1 MNRRIGLLLVFILS
15 ALAYFLLNRELNSQQ
30 SIVITLTLSMAA
42 LWITE
47 LVPIYVTSLLPL
59 VVFPIFGVEAMNT
72 IAPNYMNQTIFLFI
86 GGFIMAY
93 AMERCHLHKRIA
105 LKIILAAGASP
116 SKMLFGF
123 MLASAFL
130 SMWILNTA
138 TVTMLLPAVLA
149 VLMHLGKAE
158 KTLSTPLL
166 LGIAYASSIGG
177 MATIV
182 GTLPNNVIAEHYQ
195 KSFPELQS
203 SMPLGFADWM
213 QIGLPLSCLLFTL
226 CFFVIRFRYL
236 KPRDV
241 SDLQVD
247 KTSLEKSYQELGK
260 ISLSEKW
267 IAFLFSAMA
276 ILWLTMKPLEIGSFK
291 FDGWT
296 SLFPEPGFIKESSV
310 AIFFS
315 VLLFLIPLPKG
326 QSLITWKDVERLPV
340 GIIFLFGAG
349 FALVRAFKN
358 SGVSKLLQEQL
369 EILSDGLGA
378 FAVVAILCLIMTF
391 LTELTSNTTS
401 TQLFAIILISIAANF
416 PEETPL
422 YFLLPVTFCAS
433 CAFMLPV
440 ATPPNTIVFGS
451 EKLAIRDM
459 IKTGLI
465 LNFTCAF
472 IIILYCHFIL
482 G

>member
-1 MNRRIGLLLVFILS
+1 MNRQIGLALIFVFS
-15 ALAYFLLNRELNSQQ
+15 AIAYFLFAKELGSQQ
-30 SIVITLTLSMAA
+30 SIVITLTLAMAA

-59 VVFPIFGVEAMNT
+59 AVFPIFGVDSMSA

-116 SKMLFGF
+116 AKMLLGF
-123 MLASAFL
+123 MVASAFL

-138 TVTMLLPAVLA
+138 TVTMLLPAILA
-149 VLMHLGKAE
+149 VLIHLGKAE

-166 LGIAYASSIGG
+166 LGVAYASSIGG

-182 GTLPNNVIAEHYQ
+182 GTLPNNVISEHYQ
-195 KSFPELQS
+195 RSFPELQETQ
-203 SMPLGFADWM
+203 PLGFLDWM
-213 QIGLPLSCLLFTL
+213 QIGLPLSCILFVI
-226 CFFVIRFRYL
+226 CFFVIKQRYL
-236 KPRDV
+236 KRNQI
-241 SDLQVD
+241 SGLELD
-247 KTSLEKSYQELGK
+247 KASLETSYSELGK
-260 ISLSEKW
+260 ISLPEKW
-267 IAFLFSAMA
+267 IAFLFTTMA
-276 ILWLTMKPLEIGSFK
+276 ILWLTLKPLEIGSFK
-291 FDGWT
+291 FDGWA
-296 SLFPEPGFIKESSV
+296 SLFPEPAFIKESTV

-315 VLLFLIPLPKG
+315 ILLFIIPLPKG
-326 QSLITWKDVERLPV
+326 QTLITWKDVDRLPV

-349 FALVRAFKN
+349 FALVSAFKK
-358 SGVSKLLQEQL
+358 SGVSILLQEQL
-369 EILSDGLGA
+369 QELSSGLGA
-378 FAVVAILCLIMTF
+378 FAVVAILCFIMTF

-401 TQLFAIILISIAANF
+401 TQLFAIILISMAANF
-416 PEETPL
+416 PAETPL

-465 LNFTCAF
+465 LNLICAS
-472 IIILYCHFIL
+472 IIILYCHLIL